1 MMDLSIIVPAYNAST
16 TINETLASLEVIV
29 RHCVGKLIIVDDGS
43 TDGTIN
49 IVEKWQKKLNEKLL
63 VLKHDNNLGGG
74 ATRNTG
80 INAADTT
87 YVLVCDSDDISD
99 LESVKKLY
107 NVASNHEWGCA
118 HYQYARYFRKNHRNV
133 DSIFDYLHLFQKKS
147 LTLKDVLTNVTLVNF
162 LFKKENWQNCNG
174 YPQHHG
180 WDTQGFSIKYLMNNP
195 GVLIVPNTFYSHRRF
210 SGNLSYYERESLSG
224 RTLLNDWLVAEEI
237 ISLEYYNWFDKIMD
251 SQILSKQS
259 TLQIIKENIQRL
271 ESNGNLSNEIV
282 SDDSSLKIFINAIVK
297 YKESNFNE
305 SKQILANLLITK
317 MPSEIIL
324 FTYLRSVFAESTV
337 GKINANNL
345 AFEFLQ
351 NIGKGV
357 SEAPISR
364 SKLLKQIISKTFQN

>member
-29 RHCVGKLIIVDDGS
+29 RHCEGKLIIVDDGS

-118 HYQYARYFRKNHRNV
+118 HYQYARYFRKRISKV
-133 DSIFDYLHLFQKKS
+133 DSTDNYFNIYNSDKIILEDALANS
-147 LTLKDVLTNVTLVNF
+147 LLVNF
-162 LFKKENWQNCNG
+162 LFKKDNWVKAGG
-174 YPQHHG
+174 YPEHHG
-180 WDTQGFSIKYLMNNP
+180 WDTQGFSIRYLLSNP
-195 GVLIVPNTFYSHRRF
+195 GVLIAPETFYYHRRF
-210 SGNLSYYERESLSG
+210 FGNFSYYERENLSG
-224 RTLLNDWLVAEEI
+224 RTLLNSWLTVEEMIGKIPDHWFNDILKSPVLSSESSLEI
-237 ISLEYYNWFDKIMD
+237 IKRNIKSNKNSDLTESHLIDKTFSICSSFIKGNVEFREGKFEQSLN
-251 SQILSKQS
+251 
-259 TLQIIKENIQRL
+259 TLNKLFSEQ
-271 ESNGNLSNEIV
+271 
-282 SDDSSLKIFINAIVK
+282 
-297 YKESNFNE
+297 Y
-305 SKQILANLLITK
+305 
-317 MPSEIIL
+317 PSEII
-324 FTYLRSVFAESTV
+324 FYSYLRSSIAQFCGDGSNPST
-337 GKINANNL
+337 L

-351 NIGKGV
+351 NIGQKEP
-357 SEAPISR
+357 SLRIS
-364 SKLLKQIISKTFQN
+364 KVQIIKKLFNYV